1 MKIPYTL
8 IVGEKEQNS
17 DSVSVREFTSKAQY
31 EKSVVDFIAQLTA
44 ERDERKLS
52 SDAQ

>member
-17 DSVSVREFTSKAQY
+17 DSVSVREFRSKAQY
-31 EKSVVDFIAQLTA
+31 EKSIEDFIAQVA
-44 ERDERKLS
+44 SEKDERKLS
-52 SDAQ
+52 AE

>member
-17 DSVSVREFTSKAQY
+17 DSVSVREFRSKAQY
-31 EKSVVDFIAQLTA
+31 EKSVEDFIAQLTA
-44 ERDERKLS
+44 EKDERKLS
-52 SDAQ
+52 AE